1 MIGLPH
7 GNNPKVSFRH
17 EVFAALQPIRC
28 DTIRSESL
36 QITTGE
42 TLLISCRSLEFD
54 AVTFGVSQVNGRA
67 FALGTVAQRL

>member
-1 MIGLPH
+1 MAT
-7 GNNPKVSFRH
+7 NPKVSYRH

-28 DTIRSESL
+28 DTMSL
-36 QITTGE
+36 VQITTGE

-54 AVTFGVSQVNGRA
+54 AVTFGVLQVNGRA